1 MEAALQTT
9 LAPWSVEDYHR
20 MIAAG
25 ILDDRAVE
33 LLEGQIY
40 AMVPEGPEHTYSEQT
55 LADRFRQLLRDR
67 ACIRED
73 KPITLLDTDSE
84 PEPDLA
90 IARGT
95 PLDYVRRHPNA
106 TDLLLIVEIANTTL
120 RTDLT
125 RKRDLYARAGIPE
138 YWVVDLQNRRLEV
151 FRHPD
156 GTTYG
161 DRHTI
166 TTSTSDSN
174 SDSSRE
180 TDRAIAPLAF
190 PDIAIALA
198 DILPPPPA

>member
-1 MEAALQTT
+1 MQTAPELA
-9 LAPWSVEDYHR
+9 LAPWTVEDYHQ

-40 AMVPEGPEHTYSEQT
+40 ARVPEGPEHAYSEQT
-55 LADRFRQLLRDR
+55 LADHFRQLLRDR

-73 KPITLLDTDSE
+73 KPITLANTNSE

-95 PLDYVRRHPNA
+95 PLDYVRRHPSA

-125 RKRDLYARAGIPE
+125 RKRDLYARARIPE
-138 YWVVDLQNRRLEV
+138 YWVVDLQNRRLEI
-151 FRHPD
+151 FRDPD
-156 GTTYG
+156 GTTYA
-161 DRHTI
+161 DRQTI
-166 TTSTSDSN
+166 TPDAN
-174 SDSSRE
+174 GRE

-190 PDIAIALA
+190 PDTAIALA
-198 DILPPPPA
+198 DILPPPLDA

>member
-1 MEAALQTT
+1 MQTAPELT
-9 LAPWSVEDYHR
+9 LAPWTVEDYHR

-40 AMVPEGPEHTYSEQT
+40 AMVPEGPEHAYSEQT
-55 LADRFRQLLRDR
+55 LADRFRQLLRDH

-73 KPITLLDTDSE
+73 KPITLTNIDSE
-84 PEPDLA
+84 PEPDIA

-95 PLDYVRRHPNA
+95 PLDYLRRHPSA
-106 TDLLLIVEIANTTL
+106 ADLLLIVEIANTTL

-125 RKRDLYARAGIPE
+125 RKRDLYARASIPE
-138 YWVVDLQNRRLEV
+138 YWVVDLQNRRLEI
-151 FRHPD
+151 FRNPD
-156 GTTYG
+156 GTTYR
-161 DRHTI
+161 DRQTI
-166 TTSTSDSN
+166 AGSDSN
-174 SDSSRE
+174 SSRE

-198 DILPPPPA
+198 EILPPPPA